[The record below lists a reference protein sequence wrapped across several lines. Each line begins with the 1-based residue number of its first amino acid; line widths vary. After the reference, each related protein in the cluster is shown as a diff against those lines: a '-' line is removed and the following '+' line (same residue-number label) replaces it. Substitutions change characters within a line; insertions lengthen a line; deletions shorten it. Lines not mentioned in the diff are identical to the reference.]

1 MSEEKSSTPKEKPS
15 TPEETPVDDTVQSEE
30 PKAPPKKK
38 ATKKASKPK
47 KSKEALALE
56 AKEEEIVK
64 LNAEIT
70 ALKDQLLREQAEL
83 VNFKRRITDE
93 KIKDR
98 KFANA
103 SLLKTLLPVIDH
115 LEAALKV
122 EGAKDEF
129 KPFYPNFQKLHENFL
144 VALKE
149 SGLEPIDAQDK
160 PFDPT
165 LHEAV
170 MQEAKDGVEAGI
182 VIEVFQKGYRYHER
196 ILRPSMVKVSE

>member
-1 MSEEKSSTPKEKPS
+1 MSDKPS
-15 TPEETPVDDTVQSEE
+15 TPVEDPKDTEETLEHSANQATNDQEAKD
-30 PKAPPKKK
+30 PKPPKEKK
-38 ATKKASKPK
+38 KKPK
-47 KSKEALALE
+47 KETPLEIKE
-56 AKEEEIVK
+56 KEIVK
-64 LNAEIT
+64 LNAEVT

-103 SLLKTLLPVIDH
+103 SLLKSLLPVIDH

-122 EGAKDEF
+122 EGAKEDF
-129 KPFYPNFQKLHENFL
+129 KPFLPNFQKLHENFL
-144 VALKE
+144 TALKE
-149 SGLEPIDAQDK
+149 SGLEPIEALDK

-170 MQEAKDGVEAGI
+170 MQESKEGVDPGMVTE
-182 VIEVFQKGYRYHER
+182 EFQKGYRYHER
-196 ILRPSMVKVSE
+196 ILRPAMVKVSE

>member
-1 MSEEKSSTPKEKPS
+1 MSEKPS
-15 TPEETPVDDTVQSEE
+15 TPVEDPKDTKDTEETLEASANQEPEE
-30 PKAPPKKK
+30 KEAKKEKKK
-38 ATKKASKPK
+38 SKPK
-47 KSKEALALE
+47 KETPLEIKE
-56 AKEEEIVK
+56 KEIVK
-64 LNAEIT
+64 LNAEVT

-103 SLLKTLLPVIDH
+103 SLLKSLLPVIDH

-122 EGAKDEF
+122 EGAKEDF
-129 KPFYPNFQKLHENFL
+129 KPFLPNFQKLHENFL
-144 VALKE
+144 TALKE
-149 SGLEPIDAQDK
+149 SGLEPIEAQDK

-170 MQEAKDGVEAGI
+170 MQESKDGVDPGI
-182 VIEVFQKGYRYHER
+182 VTEEFQKGYRYHER
-196 ILRPSMVKVSE
+196 ILRPAMVKVSE